1 MNPYFR
7 LMRLNKPVGI
17 YLLLWPTLWAL
28 FLAAGGWPST
38 ELISI
43 FVAGVVLM
51 RSAGCVIND
60 YADRKIDYLVQ
71 RTKHRPITSGEI
83 LASKA
88 LLLFSGLIMIAFGLV
103 LLTNPLTIKLAFIA
117 AFLATLYPFTKR
129 WTHLP
134 QFVLGASFAMSVP
147 MAFSATN
154 GEVPVSAW
162 WIFAATLIW
171 TVIYDTMYAMSDRDE
186 DLKIG
191 VKSTAILFAQYDRII
206 LAGLQVGLVIVLLKI
221 SQIFEIGV
229 YYDISVFLSALLMIY
244 HQILIKNREKS
255 ACIQAFLHN
264 NYIGMVIFIGIVLS
278 VTQ

>member
-7 LMRLNKPVGI
+7 LMRLDKPVGI

-28 FLAAGGWPST
+28 FLAAGGWPSI

-60 YADRKIDYLVQ
+60 YADRKIDHLVQ

-221 SQIFEIGV
+221 SQIFEMGI

-244 HQILIKNREKS
+244 HQILIKNREKLD
-255 ACIQAFLHN
+255 CIKAFLHN

>member
-7 LMRLNKPVGI
+7 LMRLDKPVGI

-28 FLAAGGWPST
+28 FLAAGGWPSI
-38 ELISI
+38 ELIGI

-60 YADRKIDYLVQ
+60 FADRKIDHLVQ
-71 RTKHRPITSGEI
+71 RTKLRPITSGEI
-83 LASKA
+83 SPSKA
-88 LLLFSGLIMIAFGLV
+88 LLLFFGLILIAFGLV
-103 LLTNPLTIKLAFIA
+103 LLTNLLTIKLAFIA
-117 AFLATLYPFTKR
+117 AFLAALYPFTKR

-154 GEVPVSAW
+154 GVIPIDAW
-162 WIFAATLIW
+162 WVFSATLIW
-171 TVIYDTMYAMSDRDE
+171 TVIYDTMYAMADRDE

-191 VKSTAILFAQYDRII
+191 VKSTAILFAQYDRMI
-206 LAGLQVGLVIVLLKI
+206 LAGLQVGLLIVLLKI
-221 SQIFEIGV
+221 SQIFEMGI
-229 YYDISVFLSALLMIY
+229 YYDISVFMSALLMIY
-244 HQILIKNREKS
+244 HQVLIKNREKS

-264 NYIGMVIFIGIVLS
+264 NYIGMVIFIGILLS
-278 VTQ
+278 VAQ

>member
-28 FLAAGGWPST
+28 FLAAGGWPSI

-60 YADRKIDYLVQ
+60 YADRKIDHLVQ

-83 LASKA
+83 LAPKA

-221 SQIFEIGV
+221 SQIFEMGI

>member
-1 MNPYFR
+1 
-7 LMRLNKPVGI
+7 
-17 YLLLWPTLWAL
+17 
-28 FLAAGGWPST
+28 
-38 ELISI
+38 
-43 FVAGVVLM
+43 
-51 RSAGCVIND
+51 
-60 YADRKIDYLVQ
+60 
-71 RTKHRPITSGEI
+71 
-83 LASKA
+83 
-88 LLLFSGLIMIAFGLV
+88 
-103 LLTNPLTIKLAFIA
+103 
-117 AFLATLYPFTKR
+117 
-129 WTHLP
+129 
-134 QFVLGASFAMSVP
+134 

-206 LAGLQVGLVIVLLKI
+206 LAGLQIGLIIVLLKI
-221 SQIFEIGV
+221 SQIFEMGI

>member
-60 YADRKIDYLVQ
+60 YADRKIDHLVQ